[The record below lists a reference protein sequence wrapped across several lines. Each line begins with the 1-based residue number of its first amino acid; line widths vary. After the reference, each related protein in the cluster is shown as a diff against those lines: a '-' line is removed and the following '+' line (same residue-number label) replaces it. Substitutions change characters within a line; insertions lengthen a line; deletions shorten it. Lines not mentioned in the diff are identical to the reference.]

1 MSKGLEA
8 LYKIANVEMKEQYKA
23 TKNGFT
29 YRVISDEYSKELKII
44 EKELKALE
52 IINRKHVNVTF
63 LKQTFLWSILDEKG
77 LREYNCNF
85 GYDDDGYHSNELT
98 EKEYKLLKEV
108 LK

>member
-1 MSKGLEA
+1 MNLTSKGLEA
-8 LYKIANVEMKEQYKA
+8 LDNLRCMTSLSQDCPYKESN
-23 TKNGFT
+23 
-29 YRVISDEYSKELKII
+29 DLCDII
-44 EKELKALE
+44 EKELRALE

-108 LK
+108 LL